1 MSERLQ
7 GHRTKLNANKMT
19 CDGRCSS
26 RRKHLENQK
35 IAISYLTRIVLYEK
49 VDAPCDKLAMVV
61 GQTSTVASIV
71 NLVLRRQSPV
81 YYTKRARCVQPFR

>member
-1 MSERLQ
+1 MEGVRVVGNIL
-7 GHRTKLNANKMT
+7 KIK
-19 CDGRCSS
+19 
-26 RRKHLENQK
+26 K

-71 NLVLRRQSPV
+71 NLFRATPV
-81 YYTKRARCVQPFR
+81 ASLSH